1 MFNFFKEKKEKK
13 AREKHTYD
21 LEIDNLAAATGQ
33 KVTIFFTFW
42 GLNVI
47 KKLHKPET
55 EKKESP
61 EEEQPSVTYDT
72 VAIPE
77 IHIPKKKS

>member
-1 MFNFFKEKKEKK
+1 MMKFFKEKKEKK

-21 LEIDNLAAATGQ
+21 LEIDNLAVPEIHT
-33 KVTIFFTFW
+33 
-42 GLNVI
+42 
-47 KKLHKPET
+47 HKPGT

>member
-1 MFNFFKEKKEKK
+1 MFKFFK
-13 AREKHTYD
+13 
-21 LEIDNLAAATGQ
+21 
-33 KVTIFFTFW
+33 
-42 GLNVI
+42 
-47 KKLHKPET
+47 

-61 EEEQPSVTYDT
+61 EEEHPSVTYDT

>member
-1 MFNFFKEKKEKK
+1 MFKFFKEKKEKK

-21 LEIDNLAAATGQ
+21 LEIDNLAVAEMHT
-33 KVTIFFTFW
+33 
-42 GLNVI
+42 
-47 KKLHKPET
+47 HKPET
-55 EKKESP
+55 AKTASSD
-61 EEEQPSVTYDT
+61 EEQPSVSCGT